1 MYQELQI
8 FEESFSSRFP
18 VWGTEANDLPLPTL
32 AVGDAF
38 DHTSLPGIPWRMP
51 PEPGQNFKVIAVR
64 HAFSST
70 GPGPEADYV
79 MQIAV
84 ALDDL
89 ESRQEAALIEA
100 EQDLQRQTGRADFLQ
115 SVARE
120 QARRTAPDVL
130 NKVVDGIELEMKST
144 PAHGIESEAV
154 SAWDEAAAILQAN
167 GHDLAEILRSQIEFS
182 VRLAFK
188 RLGDDDRLAVWLAY
202 ADLNDCFYGEWP
214 DVHSGFDPWTV
225 WAATMQEVDEEVSG
239 RITNML
245 YAHQLQH

>member
-1 MYQELQI
+1 MYQELQL
-8 FEESFSSRFP
+8 FEESFDRHP
-18 VWGTEANDLPLPTL
+18 VWGTEGNDLPLPPL
-32 AVGDAF
+32 AVGDLF
-38 DHTSLPGIPWRMP
+38 EHDSLPSINWRMP
-51 PEPGQNFKVIAVR
+51 PEPGQVFKVVAIKHV
-64 HAFSST
+64 FSEN
-70 GPGPEADYV
+70 GRGPEANHLLKV
-79 MQIAV
+79 AV
-84 ALDDL
+84 ALDNLAD
-89 ESRQEAALIEA
+89 RQEAALIEA

>member
-1 MYQELQI
+1 MYQELQL
-8 FEESFSSRFP
+8 FEESFDRHP
-18 VWGTEANDLPLPTL
+18 VWGTEGNDLPLPPL
-32 AVGDAF
+32 AVGDLF
-38 DHTSLPGIPWRMP
+38 EHDSLPAIRWRMP
-51 PEPGQNFKVIAVR
+51 PEPGQVFKVVAIKHV
-64 HAFSST
+64 FSEN
-70 GPGPEADYV
+70 GRGPEANHLLKV
-79 MQIAV
+79 AV
-84 ALDDL
+84 ALDNLAD
-89 ESRQEAALIEA
+89 RQEAALIEA